1 MNRELQKFLGFA
13 AAVGALVLV
22 VSVLGER
29 FLFSVSGPETA
40 IITRLKRLEREGL
53 EIVAPVGTLT
63 GAKLQYQRISV
74 ALDADGQGALVTST
88 LDFTGVLKRG
98 DGAETKVSSLGLE
111 RARYRLKEEAWLPE
125 INDAP
130 RLVSIITALDERRV
144 AINAGAAYA
153 EVQNRRWVSQAWF
166 IRSERDDV
174 EVAEDYRLT
183 GSTPDKPIDEKS
195 TRRLSL
201 REDGA
206 QRFSFPGGIM

>member
-1 MNRELQKFLGFA
+1 MNREFQKFLGFA
-13 AAVGALVLV
+13 GAVGALVLV

-40 IITRLKRLEREGL
+40 IITRLKGVEREGL
-53 EIVAPVGTLT
+53 EIITPVGTLVGGT
-63 GAKLQYQRISV
+63 LQYQRISV
-74 ALDADGQGALVTST
+74 SLDADGQGAIVTST
-88 LDFTGVLKRG
+88 LDFTGVLKRN

-111 RARYRLKEEAWLPE
+111 KARYRLVEDAWVPE
-125 INDAP
+125 TNDAP
-130 RLVSIITALDERRV
+130 RLLSIITALDERRV
-144 AINAGAAYA
+144 AIDAGAAYP
-153 EVQNRRWVSQAWF
+153 EIQNRRWVSQAWF

-183 GSTPDKPIDEKS
+183 GSTLDKPIDEKS

>member
-29 FLFSVSGPETA
+29 FLFNVSGPETA
-40 IITRLKRLEREGL
+40 IVTRLKQLEREGL
-53 EIVAPVGTLT
+53 EIVAPVGTLA
-63 GAKLQYQRISV
+63 GGKLQYQRISI

-88 LDFTGVLKRG
+88 LDFTGVLKRR
-98 DGAETKVSSLGLE
+98 DGTETKVSSLGLE
-111 RARYRLKEEAWLPE
+111 RARYRLKDDEWQPE
-125 INDAP
+125 TNDAP
-130 RLVSIITALDERRV
+130 RLLAIIAALDERRV
-144 AINAGAAYA
+144 AIDAGAAYA
-153 EVQNRRWVSQAWF
+153 EIQHRRWVSQAWF